1 MRLSREDF
9 DAMRAVPNIGLTAKL
24 PSVLPVW
31 VGMEMILSE
40 SLLPPKYVRGTAC
53 EVVGL
58 EPHPREPPIEGRDSI
73 TTEGCVVLQ
82 YMPICIYVRIPGSTD
97 SFLQAGTT
105 GAAQPS
111 AMDLTGVLA
120 IKPQARSWNFT
131 PATSKTSVKTSRTQV
146 PLLPRKQCTLHGVQG
161 KTADPGFIVHWTFPP
176 GLSKESKWL
185 AYYVSLSRPCSF
197 GQLLSHGLPEREVIE
212 SGPPEE
218 IAKAFQELF
227 ADKIAKTKIACA
239 KAREEMGWPSR
250 KDA

>member
-1 MRLSREDF
+1 MLPAAAVLLSLLRGTGACKKQEAGMNALMSGASCPMPCMRTLAWTRTLLGRFCFTPAVDTPAVRLSREDF

-58 EPHPREPPIEGRDSI
+58 EPPPREPPIEGRDSI
-73 TTEGCVVLQ
+73 TTEGCVVLH
-82 YMPICIYVRIPGSTD
+82 YMPKCMCVRIPGSSD

-120 IKPQARSWNFT
+120 IKPQARSWSFM
-131 PATSKTSVKTSRTQV
+131 PATSKTSVKNFANAGAAASQEAM
-146 PLLPRKQCTLHGVQG
+146 H
-161 KTADPGFIVHWTFPP
+161 
-176 GLSKESKWL
+176 L
-185 AYYVSLSRPCSF
+185 ARS
-197 GQLLSHGLPEREVIE
+197 
-212 SGPPEE
+212 
-218 IAKAFQELF
+218 
-227 ADKIAKTKIACA
+227 
-239 KAREEMGWPSR
+239 ARE
-250 KDA
+250 DC